1 MRHHDR
7 QPDRNH
13 TAGNERKVQREV
25 KRDERIAAREPQMD
39 RGDEHKKD
47 YR

>member
-25 KRDERIAAREPQMD
+25 KRDERVTEAKREMER
-39 RGDEHKKD
+39 RGPEDEMG
-47 YR
+47 